1 MGTLHFTQ
9 NEVITKVNTLI
20 KKPFRSH
27 DEWAAWGTRG
37 KGQRRAFSTHGLPPN
52 QTSTHGLPPNQSLS
66 EEQNY
71 SFELHTQSG
80 GCVAHQG
87 RGLTSQKPSGWFS
100 Q

>member
-1 MGTLHFTQ
+1 MGGLGH
-9 NEVITKVNTLI
+9 
-20 KKPFRSH
+20 
-27 DEWAAWGTRG
+27 TRERP
-37 KGQRRAFSTHGLPPN
+37 KASVYLAHTARAYPP
-52 QTSTHGLPPNQSLS
+52 TRLQSLS

>member
-1 MGTLHFTQ
+1 
-9 NEVITKVNTLI
+9 VITKVTL
-20 KKPFRSH
+20 KPFIATNGQLGAHAGKAKGERLAH
-27 DEWAAWGTRG
+27 TAYPPTR
-37 KGQRRAFSTHGLPPN
+37 L
-52 QTSTHGLPPNQSLS
+52 SLS